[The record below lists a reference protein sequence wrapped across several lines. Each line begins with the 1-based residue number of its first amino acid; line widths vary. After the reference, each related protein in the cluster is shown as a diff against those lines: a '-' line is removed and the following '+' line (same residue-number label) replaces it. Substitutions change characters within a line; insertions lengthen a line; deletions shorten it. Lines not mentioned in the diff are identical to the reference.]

1 MIAYRPLR
9 AACVALCMLLLYLPT
24 RTYFRM
30 PPEWT
35 VIGVLSTCFPGW
47 LFLYGYLMMK
57 EGRDQE
63 RDRQRER
70 REREQRGQ
78 SD

>member
-9 AACVALCMLLLYLPT
+9 AACIALLMLLLYLPT

-30 PPEWT
+30 PPEWS

-47 LFLYGYLMMK
+47 LFLYGYLWMK

-63 RDRQRER
+63 RER
-70 REREQRGQ
+70 REREQKNQG
-78 SD
+78 D